1 MMCSG
6 ANRATLLHAIQETGT
21 HATSLILPNESPRQ
35 MHVHPCIYLHA
46 AVQSHAGI
54 FAPHYV
60 IAAVFDRF
68 GCCVVAECVL
78 MASAIVHSRT
88 HSPLRHFR
96 LTSLDGDSCPDKH
109 LLSQFRCSPS
119 FFFWRPHRL
128 QIVDR
133 QGMPDRLTA
142 S

>member
-1 MMCSG
+1 
-6 ANRATLLHAIQETGT
+6 
-21 HATSLILPNESPRQ
+21 

-68 GCCVVAECVL
+68 GCCVAAECVL

-96 LTSLDGDSCPDKH
+96 LTSLEIPAQINTFYHNFGALRASFSGGHTDS
-109 LLSQFRCSPS
+109 R
-119 FFFWRPHRL
+119 
-128 QIVDR
+128 
-133 QGMPDRLTA
+133 
-142 S
+142 